1 MNLIYTDER
10 EIKQI
15 IQKEKGL
22 IGVLFSAPSC
32 GYCTMME
39 RNLQQVISSL
49 PSFPLLKCNVENSGN
64 LSSSLGIR
72 SIPALKLFRN
82 GEVVHTFFG
91 VRAPDDLYYTIKS
104 FL

>member
-1 MNLIYTDER
+1 MKLTYTDEQK
-10 EIKQI
+10 INQF
-15 IQKEKGL
+15 IQEENGL
-22 IGVLFSAPSC
+22 LAILFSSPSC

-49 PSFPLLKCNVENSGN
+49 PSFPLLKCNVDESTE
-64 LSSSLGIR
+64 LTASLGIR

-91 VRAPDDLYYTIKS
+91 VRTPDDLYYTIKS
-104 FL
+104 YL